1 MRPLLL
7 HGAAW
12 RGCGAPALL
21 AVRASRVAQG
31 ALAVIG
37 ALAALAACAPIEGP
51 VTVEALVSDADAEGG
66 VSLKDVDLETVTDL
80 RAGRGEDFDVVGGL
94 KMVNSQVLEGVPG
107 ADSDEEMIEGARAG
121 EGHALAAHMS
131 FDGTRYRAEDY
142 QTLTY
147 FSAFAGLE
155 RAFAFA
161 REIGDDSNATEAK
174 ALVGLEA
181 TIVASEVLP
190 LQLMTSD
197 NAAYAAPIDSWLL
210 LRVALQDGV
219 PFAMSQH
226 ILAHEYGHRLFHKNV
241 FVGDSAFEF
250 YKKRLGEMSAEEQ
263 RATRLLQGVDEGL
276 ADLFSL
282 GATGDID
289 GIPDVFRGAGDAFAP
304 EADRRH
310 LEGDYADAATYEGL
324 RDMSID
330 ATLLEGCGA
339 NGEGDLFDQAGFNF
353 YCLGTVLARSLWDA
367 SDRDVEVL
375 RGEVLPAV
383 RRGLVRTGDAVGA
396 AQGFDV
402 DVLLEAIAAELPPG
416 SMRTTA
422 CQAFQQKFAELVN
435 GGRVPTCF

>member
-1 MRPLLL
+1 MRFRSITPLAILPL
-7 HGAAW
+7 M
-12 RGCGAPALL
+12 
-21 AVRASRVAQG
+21 
-31 ALAVIG
+31 
-37 ALAALAACAPIEGP
+37 ACAPIEGP
-51 VTVEALVSDADAEGG
+51 LTVEALVSDADAEGG
-66 VSLKDVDLETVTDL
+66 VSLEDIELATVTDL
-80 RAGRGEDFDVVGGL
+80 RAGRGEDFDIVGGL
-94 KMVNSQVLEGVPG
+94 KMVNAQVLEGAPG
-107 ADSDEEMIEGARAG
+107 ADSDEEMIEGSRAG
-121 EGHALAAHMS
+121 EGHALSAHMS

-181 TIVASEVLP
+181 TIVASEILP

-197 NAAYAAPIDSWLL
+197 NAAYAAPIDAWLL
-210 LRVALQDGV
+210 LRVAVQDGV

-241 FVGDSAFEF
+241 FTGDTAFQF

-282 GATGDID
+282 GAIGDIN
-289 GIPDVFRGAGDAFAP
+289 GIPDVFRGAGSVFAA

-310 LEGDYADAATYEGL
+310 LEGEYADAATYEGL
-324 RDMSID
+324 RDMTLD
-330 ATLLEGCGA
+330 AGLLENCGA
-339 NGEGDLFDQAGFNF
+339 NGEGDLFEQASFNF
-353 YCLGTVLARSLWDA
+353 YCLGTVLARALWDA
-367 SDRDVEVL
+367 SDRDVDVL
-375 RGEVLPAV
+375 RGEVWPAV

-396 AQGFDV
+396 AQDFDV
-402 DVLLEAIAAELPPG
+402 DLLLEAIAVELPHG
-416 SMRTTA
+416 ARRNAA
-422 CQAFQQKFAELVN
+422 CAAFQQKFAVLLA
-435 GGRVPTCF
+435 GDGVPSCS